1 MQVNGHNYQQK
12 AETLYEMTHTRADSG
27 DKLGVNC
34 NHIQIASNSLLF
46 KKDVSPNKIADRTA
60 NLFFS
65 ETTVSSQN

>member
-1 MQVNGHNYQQK
+1 
-12 AETLYEMTHTRADSG
+12 MTQTRADSG

-60 NLFFS
+60 NLFS
-65 ETTVSSQN
+65 LRQPCQAKISQLLQCLL